1 MKFSVSFKNKL
12 FLLFII
18 SILVPLIV
26 TSILLVSYFNNLF
39 IEETQNRLFLNTVY
53 SISKNMQTYLDD
65 LKRFSLT
72 PNMQSQIMKS
82 YEFINEGK
90 YNDKSDPLS
99 YFNITRTYKN
109 IMQIF
114 LNLSRDDVMGVVF
127 IPLNNPDSKI
137 YMISRS
143 EPNINILEN
152 FNYHNEAWFD
162 EALKNKG
169 KPIFSPSHTV
179 KYYKDK
185 GSINVFSVVRL
196 IKNVDT
202 NKNIGVIKVDA
213 YANTI
218 KDIFDNIK
226 TSDNS
231 AFILLDQNMNIIYST
246 KPKLNYLV
254 PQIQANNNLVTEDD
268 IYHLYTKNID
278 NTQWQLLYMASQ
290 NDINKK
296 TNTIY
301 FLTLVLGIL
310 YIIVSFLIFSLKTNS
325 MIKPLKSIIHT
336 MKRIE
341 KGDLEARAYE
351 NKSNDEFYLIAVQL
365 NNMTENL
372 NIHINNEYK
381 AVISQKNAEYL
392 ALQTQINPHFLYN
405 ILNGFIT
412 LNRIGD
418 KKTLENSIFELT
430 SLFRYTC
437 NNESTSTLEAE
448 FKFITEYLN
457 LQKLRFD
464 ERLNFKV
471 VIDDVTKNIILP
483 KLLVQPLV
491 ENSIIHGMEPSDKPV
506 FIEVYSYLY
515 KTKSLGEFIIIIVM
529 DNGIGFDTK
538 NILNTQRVGLNNI
551 KERIELFD
559 KNSFFVINSVYKHLT
574 SCYII
579 IPFKNGR

>member
-39 IEETQNRLFLNTVY
+39 IEETDRLFLNTVY

-152 FNYHNEAWFD
+152 FNYHNEAWFN

-169 KPIFSPSHTV
+169 KPIFSSSHTV

-254 PQIQANNNLVTEDD
+254 AQIQANNNLVTEDD

-278 NTQWQLLYMASQ
+278 NTQWRLLYMASQ

-365 NNMTENL
+365 NKMTENL

-464 ERLNFKV
+464 ERLDFKV
-471 VIDDVTKNIILP
+471 VIDDATKNIILP

-538 NILNTQRVGLNNI
+538 NILDNQRVGLNNI